1 MALKF
6 NYTVAPHLE
15 EFNLPFAAFRAT
27 KPQYTHFIGGGLIFS
42 RSPSLPRG
50 RDRPLD
56 DSSDTLR
63 VLLLQRALHDAYPG
77 AWEGPGGSCEDEDE
91 TLLYGVAREVFEESG
106 LRVSRFV
113 ELVATDEW
121 VKVKP
126 DQVIRAK
133 KYTFLVEIEEGVPA
147 VPDSITGTGDEG
159 KEGDGVPADKLA
171 HGNVDSGLAR
181 RWEDLVV
188 LDPEEH
194 RDFEWAT
201 EEEVRV
207 GVEAGEGRYQSFA
220 KHGPHILEGFRIL
233 KELAAK

>member
-1 MALKF
+1 MTLKF

-15 EFNLPFAAFRAT
+15 EFNLPFPAFRAT

-42 RSPSLPRG
+42 RSPNLPRG

-56 DSSDTLR
+56 DSDTLR

-91 TLLYGVAREVFEESG
+91 TLLYGVAREVFEECG

-126 DQVIRAK
+126 DEVIRAK
-133 KYTFLVEIEEGVPA
+133 KYTFLVEIEEGIPA
-147 VPDSITGTGDEG
+147 VSASVTGNGDEG
-159 KEGDGVPADKLA
+159 NEGDGLPADKLA
-171 HGNVDSGLAR
+171 VGTVDSGLAR

-201 EEEVRV
+201 EEEVLV
-207 GVEAGEGRYQSFA
+207 GVETGEGRYQSFA
-220 KHGPHILEGFRIL
+220 KHGPHILEGFRIV

>member
-15 EFNLPFAAFRAT
+15 EFNLPFPAFRAT

-42 RSPSLPRG
+42 RSPNLPRG
-50 RDRPLD
+50 RDRPLED
-56 DSSDTLR
+56 DNTLR

-121 VKVKP
+121 VKLKP
-126 DQVIRAK
+126 DRVIQAK

-147 VPDSITGTGDEG
+147 VPVNGDAENVEEG
-159 KEGDGVPADKLA
+159 IPADKLRD
-171 HGNVDSGLAR
+171 GTIDSGLAR
-181 RWEDLVV
+181 RWEDLVK

-207 GVEAGEGRYQSFA
+207 GVETGNGRYKSFA
-220 KHGPHILEGFRIL
+220 KHGPHIMEGFRIMRG
-233 KELAAK
+233 LAAE

>member
-1 MALKF
+1 MALNF

-15 EFNLPFAAFRAT
+15 EFNLPFPAFRAT

-42 RSPSLPRG
+42 RSPNLPRG

-91 TLLYGVAREVFEESG
+91 TFLYGVAREVFEESG

-126 DQVIRAK
+126 DEVIRAK
-133 KYTFLVEIEEGVPA
+133 KYTFLVEIEEGIPA
-147 VPDSITGTGDEG
+147 VSASVTGNGDEG
-159 KEGDGVPADKLA
+159 KEGDGVPADKLPD
-171 HGNVDSGLAR
+171 GSVDSRLAK

-201 EEEVRV
+201 EEEVRI
-207 GVEAGEGRYQSFA
+207 GVETGEGRYQSFA

>member
-15 EFNLPFAAFRAT
+15 EFNLPFPAFRAK

-42 RSPSLPRG
+42 RSPNLPRG
-50 RDRPLD
+50 SDRPLED
-56 DSSDTLR
+56 DNNIR
-63 VLLLQRALHDAYPG
+63 ILLLQRALHDAYPG
-77 AWEGPGGSCEDEDE
+77 AWEGPGGSCEYDDES
-91 TLLYGVAREVFEESG
+91 LLYGVAREVFEECG

-121 VKVKP
+121 VKLKP
-126 DQVIRAK
+126 DEVVKAK
-133 KYTFLVEIEEGVPA
+133 KYTFLVEIEEGKPA
-147 VPDSITGTGDEG
+147 VSVN
-159 KEGDGVPADKLA
+159 GDGVPADKLPD
-171 HGNVDSGLAR
+171 GTIDSGLAR
-181 RWEDLVV
+181 RWEDLVK

-207 GVEAGEGRYQSFA
+207 GVETGNGRYKSFA
-220 KHGPHILEGFRIL
+220 KHGPHILEGFRIMN
-233 KELAAK
+233 ELAAK